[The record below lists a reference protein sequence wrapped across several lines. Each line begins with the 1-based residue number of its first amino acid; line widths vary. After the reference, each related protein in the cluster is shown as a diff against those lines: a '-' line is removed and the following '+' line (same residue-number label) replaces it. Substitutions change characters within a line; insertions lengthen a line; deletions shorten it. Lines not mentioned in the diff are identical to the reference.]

1 MRDYD
6 FVVIGSGIAG
16 LTFALKAAKHGSVA
30 VVTKRKGSDTNTAR
44 AQGGIACVTS
54 DEDSFELH
62 VRDTLEAGAGLC
74 DEAVVRTIVTE
85 GPDRIRELMALG
97 LQFDEREVSGHR
109 ELDLGKEGGHSK
121 RRVLHV
127 RDVLEAGAGLCDEA
141 VVRTIVTE
149 GPDRIRELM
158 ALGLQF
164 DEREVS
170 GHRELDLGKEG
181 GHSKRR
187 VLHVRDVTGKEVE
200 ETLLRELDRQSRVEL
215 LENHMAVDLITAAKL
230 GFATEDR
237 CLGAYVL
244 DETAGKVET
253 IRADRIV
260 LATGG
265 CGKVYLYTT
274 NPDIATGDGVA
285 MAWRA
290 GVEIANMEFIQFH
303 PTCLFHPQA
312 KSFLISEAVR
322 GEGGILR
329 NDRGEDFMKRY
340 DARGSLAPRDIVAR
354 AIDSE
359 MKRSGAKCAFL
370 DITHRSPEFLRERF
384 PHIYQTCLRFGI
396 DMSKQPIPVVPA
408 AHYQCGGIK
417 TDVNGATSLSG
428 LYTIGEVACTGL
440 HGANRLASNSLL
452 EGLVMAHR
460 AAATAVH
467 VESTSKRKI
476 PLPEWKSGN
485 VQDVDEMVV
494 IYHNWDE
501 IRRLMWDYVG
511 IVRTDKRLQRASAR
525 LRNLQREIREFYW
538 NFKVSVDLL
547 ELRNLATVAALIVD
561 SALSRK
567 ESRGLH
573 YTLDYPQADD
583 REFRQDTLVRRN

>member
-1 MRDYD
+1 MKEHD

-16 LTFALKAAKHGSVA
+16 LSFALKAARHGSVA
-30 VVTKRKGSDTNTAR
+30 VITKRKGADTNTAW

-62 VRDTLEAGAGLC
+62 VHDTLEAGAGLC

-85 GPDRIRELMALG
+85 GPERIRELAELG
-97 LQFDEREVSGHR
+97 LQFDEREVSGQR
-109 ELDLGKEGGHSK
+109 E
-121 RRVLHV
+121 
-127 RDVLEAGAGLCDEA
+127 
-141 VVRTIVTE
+141 
-149 GPDRIRELM
+149 
-158 ALGLQF
+158 F
-164 DEREVS
+164 
-170 GHRELDLGKEG
+170 DLGKEG

-187 VLHVRDVTGKEVE
+187 VLHVRDVTGREIE
-200 ETLLRELDRQSRVEL
+200 ETLLRELARQPDVQL

-230 GFATEDR
+230 GFAAEDR
-237 CLGAYVL
+237 CLGVYVL
-244 DETAGKVET
+244 DEKTGEVET

-274 NPDIATGDGVA
+274 NPDVATGDGVA

-290 GVEIANMEFIQFH
+290 GAEIANMEFIQFH

-329 NDRGEDFMKRY
+329 NNRGEDFMKLY
-340 DARGSLAPRDIVAR
+340 DPRGSLAPRDIVAR
-354 AIDSE
+354 AIDAE
-359 MKRSGAKCAFL
+359 IKRSGAKCVFL
-370 DITHRSPEFLRERF
+370 DITRKPPEFIRERF

-396 DMSKQPIPVVPA
+396 DISKQAIPVVPA

-417 TDVNGATSLSG
+417 TDMNGATNLPG
-428 LYTIGEVACTGL
+428 LYAIGEVACTGL

-452 EGLVMAHR
+452 EGLVVAHR
-460 AAATAVH
+460 AAAAAV
-467 VESTSKRKI
+467 ETRSARKQKI

-485 VQDVDEMVV
+485 VQDVDELVV

-547 ELRNLATVAALIVD
+547 ELRNLAAVAALIVD
-561 SALSRK
+561 SALCRK

-573 YTLDYPQADD
+573 YTLDYPKADD
-583 REFRQDTLVRRN
+583 RDFKRDTLLSRG

>member
-1 MRDYD
+1 VKEYD

-16 LTFALKAAKHGSVA
+16 LSFALKTATHGSVA
-30 VVTKRKGSDTNTAR
+30 VITKRKGADTNTAW
-44 AQGGIACVTS
+44 AQGGIACVAS

-62 VRDTLEAGAGLC
+62 VRDTIEAGAGLC
-74 DEAVVRTIVTE
+74 DEAIVRTMVTE
-85 GPDRIRELMALG
+85 GPQRIGDLIELG
-97 LQFDEREVSGHR
+97 LH
-109 ELDLGKEGGHSK
+109 
-121 RRVLHV
+121 
-127 RDVLEAGAGLCDEA
+127 
-141 VVRTIVTE
+141 
-149 GPDRIRELM
+149 
-158 ALGLQF
+158 F

-187 VLHVRDVTGKEVE
+187 VLHVRDVTGKEIE
-200 ETLLRELDRQSRVEL
+200 ETLLREIGRRPRVEL

-230 GFATEDR
+230 GFAAEDR
-237 CLGAYVL
+237 CLGVYVL
-244 DETAGKVET
+244 DEKTGEVET
-253 IRADRIV
+253 LRSDRIV

-265 CGKVYLYTT
+265 CGKVYLYTS

-285 MAWRA
+285 MAWRSGA
-290 GVEIANMEFIQFH
+290 QIANMEFIQFH
-303 PTCLFHPQA
+303 PTCLFHPHA

-329 NDRGEDFMKRY
+329 NSRGEDFMERY

-354 AIDSE
+354 AIDAE
-359 MKRSGAKCAFL
+359 IKRSGAKCVFL
-370 DITHRSPEFLRERF
+370 DITHKAPEFIRERF
-384 PHIYQTCLRFGI
+384 PHIYETCLRFGI

-417 TDVNGATSLSG
+417 TDANGATSLGG
-428 LYTIGEVACTGL
+428 LYAIGEVACTGL

-460 AAATAVH
+460 AATACLRSRLGSRQ
-467 VESTSKRKI
+467 EI

-485 VQDVDEMVV
+485 VQDVDELVV

-573 YTLDYPQADD
+573 YTLDYPETED
-583 REFRQDTLVRRN
+583 RQFRRETVLSRG

>member
-1 MRDYD
+1 VKKYD

-16 LTFALKAAKHGSVA
+16 LSFALKVAQHGSVA
-30 VVTKRKGSDTNTAR
+30 VITKRKGTDTNTAW
-44 AQGGIACVTS
+44 AQGGVACVTS

-62 VRDTLEAGAGLC
+62 VSDTLEAGAGLC
-74 DEAVVRTIVTE
+74 DETAVRTIVME
-85 GPDRIRELMALG
+85 GPDRIRELME
-97 LQFDEREVSGHR
+97 F
-109 ELDLGKEGGHSK
+109 
-121 RRVLHV
+121 
-127 RDVLEAGAGLCDEA
+127 
-141 VVRTIVTE
+141 
-149 GPDRIRELM
+149 
-158 ALGLQF
+158 GLQF

-187 VLHVRDVTGKEVE
+187 VLHVRDVTGKEIE
-200 ETLLRELDRQSRVEL
+200 DTLLRELGRQSHVEL
-215 LENHMAVDLITAAKL
+215 YENHMAVDLITAGKL

-237 CLGAYVL
+237 CLGVYVL
-244 DETAGKVET
+244 DEKTGEVET
-253 IRADRIV
+253 IRSDRIV

-265 CGKVYLYTT
+265 CGKVYLYST

-290 GVEIANMEFIQFH
+290 GAMIANMEFIQFH
-303 PTCLFHPQA
+303 PTCLFHAKA

-329 NDRGEDFMKRY
+329 NNRGEDFMKRY
-340 DARGSLAPRDIVAR
+340 DPRGSLAPRDIVAR
-354 AIDSE
+354 AIDAE
-359 MKRSGAKCAFL
+359 IKRAGAKCVFL
-370 DITHRSPEFLRERF
+370 DITHKSPEFIRERF
-384 PHIYQTCLRFGI
+384 PHIYETCLGFGI

-417 TDVNGATSLSG
+417 TDVNGATNLPG
-428 LYTIGEVACTGL
+428 LYAIGEVACTGL

-452 EGLVMAHR
+452 EGLVVAHR
-460 AAATAVH
+460 AAASSVQAQRR
-467 VESTSKRKI
+467 SKQKI
-476 PLPEWKSGN
+476 LLPEWESGN
-485 VQDVDEMVV
+485 VQDVDELVV

-538 NFKVSVDLL
+538 NFKISVDLL

-573 YTLDYPQADD
+573 YTLDYPETNDGQFK
-583 REFRQDTLVRRN
+583 RETVLSRG

>member
-85 GPDRIRELMALG
+85 GPDRIREL
-97 LQFDEREVSGHR
+97 
-109 ELDLGKEGGHSK
+109 
-121 RRVLHV
+121 
-127 RDVLEAGAGLCDEA
+127 
-141 VVRTIVTE
+141 I
-149 GPDRIRELM
+149 

-200 ETLLRELDRQSRVEL
+200 ETLLRELNRQSHVDL
-215 LENHMAVDLITAAKL
+215 LENHMAVDLITAGKL

-244 DETAGKVET
+244 DENTSEVET
-253 IRADRIV
+253 IRSDRIV

-290 GVEIANMEFIQFH
+290 GVTIANMEFVQFH
-303 PTCLFHPQA
+303 PTCLFHPKA

-322 GEGGILR
+322 GEGGVLR
-329 NDRGEDFMKRY
+329 NNRGEDFMKRY
-340 DARGSLAPRDIVAR
+340 DPRGSLAPRDIVAR
-354 AIDSE
+354 AIDAE
-359 MKRSGAKCAFL
+359 IKRSGAQCVFL
-370 DITHRSPEFLRERF
+370 DITDKPVEFLRDRF
-384 PHIYQTCLRFGI
+384 PNIYETCLRFGI
-396 DMSKQPIPVVPA
+396 DMTKQPIPVVPA

-417 TDVNGATSLSG
+417 TDVNGATSLAG
-428 LYTIGEVACTGL
+428 LYAIGEVGCTGL

-452 EGLVMAHR
+452 EGLVVAHR
-460 AAATAVH
+460 AATAAVH
-467 VESTSKRKI
+467 TRPARKQKI
-476 PLPEWKSGN
+476 PLPDWQSGN
-485 VQDVDEMVV
+485 VQD
-494 IYHNWDE
+494 
-501 IRRLMWDYVG
+501 L
-511 IVRTDKRLQRASAR
+511 T
-525 LRNLQREIREFYW
+525 
-538 NFKVSVDLL
+538 
-547 ELRNLATVAALIVD
+547 
-561 SALSRK
+561 
-567 ESRGLH
+567 
-573 YTLDYPQADD
+573 
-583 REFRQDTLVRRN
+583 

>member
-1 MRDYD
+1 VFEHLTVAGEINCFTTMKEFD

-16 LTFALKAAKHGSVA
+16 LSFALKAAKHGSVA
-30 VVTKRKGSDTNTAR
+30 VITKRKGSDTNTAW

-85 GPDRIRELMALG
+85 GPERIRELVELG

-109 ELDLGKEGGHSK
+109 ELDLG
-121 RRVLHV
+121 R
-127 RDVLEAGAGLCDEA
+127 
-141 VVRTIVTE
+141 
-149 GPDRIRELM
+149 
-158 ALGLQF
+158 
-164 DEREVS
+164 
-170 GHRELDLGKEG
+170 EG

-187 VLHVRDVTGKEVE
+187 VLHVRDVTGKEIE
-200 ETLLRELDRQSRVEL
+200 NTLLRELGRQSHVQL
-215 LENHMAVDLITAAKL
+215 MENHMAVDLITAAKL
-230 GFATEDR
+230 GFAAEDR
-237 CLGAYVL
+237 CLGVYVL
-244 DETAGKVET
+244 NEKIGNVET
-253 IRADRIV
+253 IRSYRIV

-265 CGKVYLYTT
+265 CGKVYLYST

-290 GVEIANMEFIQFH
+290 GVQIANMEFIQFH
-303 PTCLFHPQA
+303 PTCLFHSQA

-322 GEGGILR
+322 GEGGVLR
-329 NDRGEDFMKRY
+329 NNRGEDFMKRY
-340 DARGSLAPRDIVAR
+340 DARGSLAPRDVVAR
-354 AIDSE
+354 AIDAE
-359 MKRSGAKCAFL
+359 IKRSGAKCVFL
-370 DITHRSPEFLRERF
+370 DITHKSPEFVRERF

-396 DMSKQPIPVVPA
+396 DMSKQAIPVVPA

-417 TDVNGATSLSG
+417 TDVSGATSLYG
-428 LYTIGEVACTGL
+428 LYAIGEVACTGL

-452 EGLVMAHR
+452 EGLVVAHR
-460 AAATAVH
+460 ALLAIAGRMR
-467 VESTSKRKI
+467 STSKEDI
-476 PLPEWKSGN
+476 PVPEWKSGN
-485 VQDVDEMVV
+485 VQDVDELVV

-547 ELRNLATVAALIVD
+547 ELRNLAAVAALIVD
-561 SALSRK
+561 SALCRK

-573 YTLDYPQADD
+573 YTLDYPNKDD
-583 REFRQDTLVRRN
+583 SRFKCDTVLTRG

>member
-1 MRDYD
+1 MKEYD

-16 LTFALKAAKHGSVA
+16 LSFALKAAKHGSVA
-30 VVTKRKGSDTNTAR
+30 VITKRKGVDSNTAW

-54 DEDSFELH
+54 EEDSFELH
-62 VRDTLEAGAGLC
+62 VADTLEAGAGLC
-74 DEAVVRTIVTE
+74 DEAAVRTIVME
-85 GPDRIRELMALG
+85 GPKRVRELVELG
-97 LQFDEREVSGHR
+97 LHFDDREVSGHR
-109 ELDLGKEGGHSK
+109 EPDLGREGGHSK

-127 RDVLEAGAGLCDEA
+127 
-141 VVRTIVTE
+141 
-149 GPDRIRELM
+149 
-158 ALGLQF
+158 Q
-164 DEREVS
+164 
-170 GHRELDLGKEG
+170 
-181 GHSKRR
+181 
-187 VLHVRDVTGKEVE
+187 DVTGLEIEK
-200 ETLLRELDRQSRVEL
+200 TLLRELERSPNVEL
-215 LENHMAVDLITAAKL
+215 LENHMAVDLITAGKL

-237 CLGAYVL
+237 CLGIYVL
-244 DETAGKVET
+244 DERTGEVET
-253 IRADRIV
+253 MRSDRLV

-290 GVEIANMEFIQFH
+290 GAVIANMEFIQFH
-303 PTCLFHPQA
+303 PTCLFHPLA

-329 NDRGEDFMKRY
+329 NDRGEDFMARY
-340 DARGSLAPRDIVAR
+340 HPQRSLAPRDIVAR
-354 AIDSE
+354 AIDAE
-359 MKRSGAKCAFL
+359 MKRSGAKCVFL
-370 DITHRSPEFLRERF
+370 DITHRSPEFIQERF
-384 PHIYQTCLRFGI
+384 PHIYQTCLRFEI
-396 DMSKQPIPVVPA
+396 DMSKQAIPVVPA

-417 TDVNGATSLSG
+417 TDVNGATSLPG
-428 LYTIGEVACTGL
+428 LYAIGEVACTGL

-452 EGLVMAHR
+452 EGLVVAHCTATTAVRTR
-460 AAATAVH
+460 AA
-467 VESTSKRKI
+467 SKQKI

-485 VQDVDEMVV
+485 VQDVDELVV

-525 LRNLQREIREFYW
+525 LRNLLREIREFYW

-547 ELRNLATVAALIVD
+547 ELRNLAAVAALIVD
-561 SALSRK
+561 SALCRK

-573 YTLDYPQADD
+573 YTLDYPTAGDS
-583 REFRQDTLVRRN
+583 RFERDTVLSRG

>member
-1 MRDYD
+1 MRT
-6 FVVIGSGIAG
+6 V
-16 LTFALKAAKHGSVA
+16 
-30 VVTKRKGSDTNTAR
+30 
-44 AQGGIACVTS
+44 
-54 DEDSFELH
+54 
-62 VRDTLEAGAGLC
+62 
-74 DEAVVRTIVTE
+74 VTE
-85 GPDRIRELMALG
+85 GPERIRELMELG

-109 ELDLGKEGGHSK
+109 ELDLG
-121 RRVLHV
+121 R
-127 RDVLEAGAGLCDEA
+127 
-141 VVRTIVTE
+141 
-149 GPDRIRELM
+149 
-158 ALGLQF
+158 
-164 DEREVS
+164 
-170 GHRELDLGKEG
+170 EG

-187 VLHVRDVTGKEVE
+187 VLHVRDVTGKEIE
-200 ETLLRELDRQSRVEL
+200 DTLLRELGRSRNSGIEL

-230 GFATEDR
+230 GFAAEDH
-237 CLGAYVL
+237 CLGVYVL
-244 DETAGKVET
+244 NERTGEVET
-253 IRADRIV
+253 VRSDRIV

-290 GVEIANMEFIQFH
+290 GADIANMEFIQFH

-329 NDRGEDFMKRY
+329 NNRGEDFMKRY
-340 DARGSLAPRDIVAR
+340 DAGGSLASRDIVAR
-354 AIDSE
+354 AIDAE
-359 MKRSGAKCAFL
+359 IKRSGAKCVFL
-370 DITHRSPEFLRERF
+370 DITHRSPEFIRERF
-384 PHIYQTCLRFGI
+384 PHIYETCLRFGI

-417 TDVNGATSLSG
+417 TDGDGAASLPG
-428 LYTIGEVACTGL
+428 LYAIGEVACTGL

-452 EGLVMAHR
+452 EGLVVAHR
-460 AAATAVH
+460 AATTVCTRARP
-467 VESTSKRKI
+467 SSKQRI
-476 PLPEWKSGN
+476 SLPEWKSGN
-485 VQDVDEMVV
+485 VQDVDELVV

-538 NFKVSVDLL
+538 NFKISADLL

-573 YTLDYPQADD
+573 YTLDYPETENRQFR
-583 REFRQDTLVRRN
+583 RETVLSRV

>member
-1 MRDYD
+1 MKHYD

-16 LTFALKAAKHGSVA
+16 LSFALKAAQRGSVA
-30 VVTKRKGSDTNTAR
+30 VVTKRKGADTNTAW

-54 DEDSFELH
+54 DEDSFEMH

-74 DEAVVRTIVTE
+74 DENAVRTIVTE
-85 GPDRIRELMALG
+85 GPARIAELMELG
-97 LQFDEREVSGHR
+97 LHFDERDVSGHR

-127 RDVLEAGAGLCDEA
+127 
-141 VVRTIVTE
+141 
-149 GPDRIRELM
+149 
-158 ALGLQF
+158 Q
-164 DEREVS
+164 
-170 GHRELDLGKEG
+170 
-181 GHSKRR
+181 
-187 VLHVRDVTGKEVE
+187 DVTGKEIESV
-200 ETLLRELDRQSRVEL
+200 LLRELGRQSHVDL
-215 LENHMAVDLITAAKL
+215 LENHMAVDLITAEKL

-237 CLGAYVL
+237 CLGIYVL
-244 DETAGKVET
+244 DERSGHVET
-253 IRADRIV
+253 IRSDRIV

-285 MAWRA
+285 IAWRA
-290 GVEIANMEFIQFH
+290 GAVIANMEFIQFH
-303 PTCLFHPQA
+303 PTCLFHPKA

-329 NDRGEDFMKRY
+329 NNRGEDFMKRY
-340 DARGSLAPRDIVAR
+340 DSRGSLAPRDIVAR
-354 AIDSE
+354 AIDAE
-359 MKRSGAKCAFL
+359 IKRSGAQYVLL
-370 DITHRSPEFLRERF
+370 DITHQPPEFLRERF
-384 PHIYQTCLRFGI
+384 PNIYETCLRFGI
-396 DMSKQPIPVVPA
+396 DITKQPIPVVPA

-417 TDVNGATSLSG
+417 TDLQGATSLPG
-428 LYTIGEVACTGL
+428 LYGIGEVACTGL

-452 EGLVMAHR
+452 EGIVIAHR
-460 AAATAVH
+460 ACEAMTRTVTAHPRPVA
-467 VESTSKRKI
+467 
-476 PLPEWKSGN
+476 LPEWQSGDAL
-485 VQDVDEMVV
+485 DVDELVV

-511 IVRTDKRLQRASAR
+511 IVRTDKRLQRAAAR

-538 NFKVSVDLL
+538 NFRVSVDLL

-561 SALSRK
+561 SALSRR

-573 YTLDYPQADD
+573 FNLDYPETDD
-583 REFRQDTLVRRN
+583 AHFRRDTLLRREWGWNV